1 VKRAFQLA
9 YQRDPRV
16 EELSASTQLI
26 SERGLA
32 MFCRALLNTSEF
44 MTLY

>member
-26 SERGLA
+26 SEHGLA

-44 MTLY
+44 MTPY